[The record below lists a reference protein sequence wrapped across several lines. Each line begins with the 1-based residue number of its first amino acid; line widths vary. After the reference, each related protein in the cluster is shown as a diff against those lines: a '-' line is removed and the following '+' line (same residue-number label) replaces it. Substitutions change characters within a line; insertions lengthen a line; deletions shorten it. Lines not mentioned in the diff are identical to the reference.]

1 MRTRVYAIDPHEIDE
16 EMPISDDE
24 FMDMAERQGKVWTL
38 EGFEKAFNNEE
49 ISDQWII
56 RIINH
61 N

>member
-1 MRTRVYAIDPHEIDE
+1 MKTRVYAIDLYKLDE

-49 ISDQWII
+49 VSDQWVI